1 LEKNINKGEA
11 YQLVLSNLKSSATS
25 KDIFHLI
32 GLIAT
37 SESIMSDR
45 LSAYLGGTK
54 NDKYLETKKLRNY
67 VPFGKMLEFSKKG
80 LNVELIIKPKTISE
94 ISTKNLYLELKH
106 WNSLRNKVIHYV
118 CKSNRTLSHVGLES
132 IFAEAQNCCVDAHRL
147 IRLLLKWSSKTKS
160 EYKNSRK
167 INKL

>member
-1 LEKNINKGEA
+1 MEKNINKGEA
-11 YQLVLSNLKSSATS
+11 YHLVLSNLKFSTES
-25 KDIFHLI
+25 KDLFHLI

-54 NDKYLETKKLRNY
+54 NNKYIEYKQLRNH
-67 VPFGKMLEFSKKG
+67 VPFGKMLEFSKKK
-80 LNVELIIKPKTISE
+80 LTIELIIKPKTISA

-106 WNSLRNKVIHYV
+106 WNNKRNTVIHSV
-118 CKSNRTLSHVGLES
+118 CKSNRTVSHVGLAS
-132 IFAEAQNCCVDAHRL
+132 IFVEAQNCCVDAHRL

-160 EYKNSRK
+160 EYKKLQK
-167 INKL
+167 INQ

>member
-1 LEKNINKGEA
+1 MEKNINKGEA
-11 YQLVLSNLKSSATS
+11 YQLVLSNLNSSKES

-54 NDKYLETKKLRNY
+54 NSKYIEYKQLRNH
-67 VPFGKMLEFSKKG
+67 VPFGKMLEIIKKELRG
-80 LNVELIIKPKTISE
+80 ELIIKPKTISE

-106 WNSLRNKVIHYV
+106 WNNKRNTVIHAV
-118 CKSNRTLSHVGLES
+118 CKSNRTVSHVGLAS
-132 IFAEAQNCCVDAHRL
+132 IFVEAQNCCVDAHRL
-147 IRLLLKWSSKTKS
+147 IRLLLKWSSKTKR
-160 EYKNSRK
+160 EYQKSQK
-167 INKL
+167 INQ

>member
-1 LEKNINKGEA
+1 MEKNINKGEA
-11 YQLVLSNLKSSATS
+11 YHLVLSNLKFFTES
-25 KDIFHLI
+25 KDLFHLI

-54 NDKYLETKKLRNY
+54 NNKYIEYKQLRNH
-67 VPFGKMLEFSKKG
+67 VPFGKMLEFSKKELG
-80 LNVELIIKPKTISE
+80 IELIIKPKTISE

-106 WNSLRNKVIHYV
+106 WNNKRNTVIHAV
-118 CKSNRTLSHVGLES
+118 CKSNRTVSHVGLAS
-132 IFAEAQNCCVDAHRL
+132 IFVEAQNCCVDAHRL

-160 EYKNSRK
+160 DYKKLQK
-167 INKL
+167 INQ